1 MTSNQLYRETEETVI
16 TFVDLMLLND
26 NSDRKFELIGGY
38 STDPRYNLVQDEH

>member
-26 NSDRKFELIGGY
+26 NSDRKFELSGGFN
-38 STDPRYNLVQDEH
+38 TDPRYHLVEDEH